1 MTLFENMPLQWYN
14 IRQQTKKGRDK
25 HETSDVD
32 YLGWVGHPHD
42 GTRECARF
50 GKILTMTAGKQ

>member
-42 GTRECARF
+42 GTRERARF
-50 GKILTMTAGKQ
+50 GKHPQL